1 MRIKKTRNIKLSK
14 NPMKTILKTTITVKE
29 ICDGFVYNELEGK
42 GLFGLSGKLT
52 IQPEYQRN
60 YIYAS
65 DGGKREMAVI
75 ESVLKGYPI
84 GLIYFNKVSDK
95 NLEVLDGQQRI
106 TSLGRFVTD
115 KFAIKDENGMEQYFG
130 GMAKDKKDK
139 ISETKLLIY
148 ECEGTESQ
156 IKEWFKTINIAVV
169 PLVPQE
175 LLNAIYSGPFVTLGK
190 EEFSNSQNA
199 NIQKWSAYI
208 KGSANRQAFF
218 ERALDWASKGN
229 IDEYMS
235 LHRND
240 KNINELKKYFNS
252 VIDWVSS
259 IFTDVESEMS
269 GLEWGR
275 LYEAYHKKSYNPKK
289 VSAEVQKL
297 YGDPYVKNRKGIF
310 EFILGGSTDT
320 KLLEVRVFDDAIK
333 KSSYKKQTTKAEKK
347 KESNC
352 PLCALGHDANKEKIW
367 SLNDMDADHVAAWS
381 KGGATSA
388 KNCQMLCKTHNRA
401 KGNR

>member
-1 MRIKKTRNIKLSK
+1 
-14 NPMKTILKTTITVKE
+14 MKTILKTNITVKD

-75 ESVLKGYPI
+75 ESILKGYPI

-95 NLEVLDGQQRI
+95 SLEVLDGQQRI
-106 TSLGRFVTD
+106 TSLGRFITD
-115 KFAIKDENGMEQYFG
+115 KFAIKDENDMEQYFG
-130 GMAKDKKDK
+130 GMAKDKKAK
-139 ISETKLLIY
+139 VLETKLLIY

-156 IKEWFKTINIAVV
+156 IKEWFKTINIAGV

-229 IDEYMS
+229 IDDYMS
-235 LHRND
+235 LHRYD

-252 VIDWVSS
+252 VIDWISGV
-259 IFTDVESEMS
+259 FTDVESEMR

-289 VSAEVQKL
+289 VSEEAQKL

-320 KLLEVRVFDDAIK
+320 KLLEVRVFDDATK
-333 KSSYKKQTTKAEKK
+333 KSAYKEQTIKAEQKK
-347 KESNC
+347 KSNC
-352 PLCALGHDANKEKIW
+352 PHCALGHDANKEKIW
-367 SLNDMDADHVAAWS
+367 SLNDMDADHVTAWS
-381 KGGATSA
+381 KGGKTAS